1 MVNFT
6 KLQLAIAFGS
16 VLLLGAGQQ
25 AEARASRDFNLHS
38 FAYKGSAS
46 NPFDNARSR
55 MIKNAN
61 ALMERREG
69 IKAVGELSS
78 PTEAPVPDKSFTKS
92 DVIGDIDGPNGELWY
107 YTGTLKGDSIKENE
121 FYTRFIM
128 REYQFDIYDEV
139 LNHVGTIKDK
149 MEYKDDETG
158 GVPLCDLS
166 PIITKKFF
174 NSDDNYEVVVGLSV
188 NTEVHVNRE
197 YSIVYSIG
205 GEKEDGY
212 DKPVMVL
219 NSLVG
224 DVLDASTP
232 EKENYY
238 ITFMVDDDEEVP
250 QGDPDT
256 ADPDDPDKDGYWKQ
270 LTSYGLRMETYGSA
284 DETGELRL
292 MWQKRIRLC
301 DLPGDQQDAAYFFT
315 YMKDEKPYFVFSH
328 YSDSYF
334 EPYYGIL
341 DDLVMRKD
349 NTFVVEIY
357 TEDNGKFRNVQTT
370 SIPMKIN
377 ENNENTL
384 CTFYSVGSMLY
395 RQDIQPVEGSELSDL
410 IITTQDKVSGSDDL
424 TNGCYYLYDAEGK
437 LKNTIF
443 EGCES
448 FIPMSNLPGK
458 QAQTMF
464 ITVETDGYYYNFVE
478 VPSGKLVARTSY
490 MVPVDE
496 VSDPERLTS
505 NIDRVRIGDTIYYV
519 GELRSPGQDEE
530 GNNFMRVAWLN
541 EDCTLS
547 HIHEINMGQGV
558 HYAQLYIDKAILNP
572 SLFDNDPATFEYM
585 MLIKR
590 SYNSEKKDEEL
601 LVGQAI
607 TEDSPAGKDLL
618 LLKPDEE
625 KGILQRISPW
635 LNTDSPVLLVS
646 YYNNNTNKISL
657 DFYHLPLLDNSSVG
671 EIPAYGVGD
680 GSCVEFDGSCLTKQ
694 GSDITVYSLQ
704 GIKLAEGY
712 ERVDISDYCAGVYVV
727 RCNGKSVKIVKK

>member
-46 NPFDNARSR
+46 TPFDNARSR

-78 PTEAPVPDKSFTKS
+78 PAEAPVPDKSFTKS

-107 YTGTLKGDSIKENE
+107 YTGTLKGDSIKVNE
-121 FYTRFIM
+121 FFTSVIL
-128 REYQFDIYDEV
+128 REYQFDVYDED
-139 LNHVGTIKDK
+139 LNHVGTIKDQV
-149 MEYKDDETG
+149 EYKDDET

-270 LTSYGLRMETYGSA
+270 LTSYGLRMETYGSV

-301 DLPGDQQDAAYFFT
+301 DLPGDQQDASYFFT
-315 YMKDEKPYFVFSH
+315 YMRDEKPYFVFSH

-377 ENNENTL
+377 ENSENAL

-395 RQDIQPVEGSELSDL
+395 
-410 IITTQDKVSGSDDL
+410 
-424 TNGCYYLYDAEGK
+424 
-437 LKNTIF
+437 
-443 EGCES
+443 
-448 FIPMSNLPGK
+448 
-458 QAQTMF
+458 
-464 ITVETDGYYYNFVE
+464 
-478 VPSGKLVARTSY
+478 AR
-490 MVPVDE
+490 
-496 VSDPERLTS
+496 
-505 NIDRVRIGDTIYYV
+505 I
-519 GELRSPGQDEE
+519 
-530 GNNFMRVAWLN
+530 
-541 EDCTLS
+541 
-547 HIHEINMGQGV
+547 
-558 HYAQLYIDKAILNP
+558 
-572 SLFDNDPATFEYM
+572 
-585 MLIKR
+585 
-590 SYNSEKKDEEL
+590 
-601 LVGQAI
+601 
-607 TEDSPAGKDLL
+607 
-618 LLKPDEE
+618 
-625 KGILQRISPW
+625 
-635 LNTDSPVLLVS
+635 
-646 YYNNNTNKISL
+646 
-657 DFYHLPLLDNSSVG
+657 
-671 EIPAYGVGD
+671 
-680 GSCVEFDGSCLTKQ
+680 
-694 GSDITVYSLQ
+694 YSL
-704 GIKLAEGY
+704 
-712 ERVDISDYCAGVYVV
+712 
-727 RCNGKSVKIVKK
+727 